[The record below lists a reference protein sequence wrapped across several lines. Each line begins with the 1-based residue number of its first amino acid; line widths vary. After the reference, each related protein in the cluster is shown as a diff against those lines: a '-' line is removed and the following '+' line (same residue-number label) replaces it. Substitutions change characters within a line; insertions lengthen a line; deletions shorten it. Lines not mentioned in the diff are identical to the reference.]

1 MKIIFITAGMFFFP
15 CFSAALHQQASDST
29 GWDRVPI
36 ILQSII
42 PPQFPAKD
50 FLLTS
55 SGAVGDGTTD
65 CTNAFA
71 TAIDS
76 CSKSGGGRVV
86 VPAGTYLTGAI
97 HLQSDVNLYVAAGA
111 TIKFLTDPAKYLP
124 VVYTRF
130 QGEECM
136 NYSPL
141 IYSYGQQNIAVTG
154 AGMLD
159 GQATSGNWWAWK
171 NPSDADSYTLDS
183 MATLNTPVAQRIFGT
198 GHYLRPTFFQPYQ
211 CNNILVQGVTFK
223 DSPMWFLNP
232 VLCNNVSI
240 LDVTIIANSGDS
252 RPNTDGCD
260 PECCTNVLIKGC
272 SFNTGDDCIAIK
284 SGKKADGRR
293 VNVPSSNIVIQNCR
307 MQDGHGGITVGSE
320 MTGGVRNVFAEHDTM
335 NSPNL
340 QYGMRFKTN
349 TSRGGFIEN
358 IYARNIYINQVST
371 VAIYATS
378 TYSISGEYPSVG
390 TYIPVMDNFYID
402 SMKCNKASNALSMD
416 GLPSSHISN
425 VVLTNSIF
433 TNITNQTNHAS
444 YVDGLSYVNVSI
456 NGNILTSADEKSGQN
471 ELPGQF
477 LLRQNYPN
485 PFNPSTK
492 INYQL
497 PEASHVTL
505 RIYDIM
511 GREVAVLVDGN
522 KGAGYYTAVF
532 DGARLASGV
541 YFTRLIVQ
549 PQDSKQFVKVKKM
562 LLIK

>member
-1 MKIIFITAGMFFFP
+1 
-15 CFSAALHQQASDST
+15 
-29 GWDRVPI
+29 
-36 ILQSII
+36 
-42 PPQFPAKD
+42 
-50 FLLTS
+50 
-55 SGAVGDGTTD
+55 
-65 CTNAFA
+65 
-71 TAIDS
+71 
-76 CSKSGGGRVV
+76 
-86 VPAGTYLTGAI
+86 
-97 HLQSDVNLYVAAGA
+97 
-111 TIKFLTDPAKYLP
+111 
-124 VVYTRF
+124 
-130 QGEECM
+130 
-136 NYSPL
+136 
-141 IYSYGQQNIAVTG
+141 
-154 AGMLD
+154 
-159 GQATSGNWWAWK
+159 
-171 NPSDADSYTLDS
+171 
-183 MATLNTPVAQRIFGT
+183 
-198 GHYLRPTFFQPYQ
+198 
-211 CNNILVQGVTFK
+211 
-223 DSPMWFLNP
+223 
-232 VLCNNVSI
+232 
-240 LDVTIIANSGDS
+240 
-252 RPNTDGCD
+252 
-260 PECCTNVLIKGC
+260 
-272 SFNTGDDCIAIK
+272 
-284 SGKKADGRR
+284 
-293 VNVPSSNIVIQNCR
+293 

-371 VAIYATS
+371 DAIYATS

>member
-15 CFSAALHQQASDST
+15 CFSAVLHQQASDST

-86 VPAGTYLTGAI
+86 VPAGTYLAGAI
-97 HLQSDVNLYVAAGA
+97 HLQSDVNLYVALGA
-111 TIKFLTDPAKYLP
+111 TIKFSIDPLKYLP

-130 QGEECM
+130 ESVECM
-136 NYSPL
+136 NYLPL
-141 IYSYGQQNIAVTG
+141 IYAFEQTNIAITVEGT
-154 AGMLD
+154 LD
-159 GQATSGNWWAWK
+159 GQATSSNWWAWK
-171 NPSDADSYTLDS
+171 SLSSADTTLLNSMVADSI
-183 MATLNTPVAQRIFGT
+183 PVEQRIFGSS
-198 GHYLRPTFFQPYQ
+198 HYLRPNFFQPYR
-211 CNNILVQGVTFK
+211 CTNILVQGVSFK
-223 DSPMWFLNP
+223 DSPMWGINP
-232 VLCNNVSI
+232 VLCRNVSV
-240 LDVTIIANSGDS
+240 LNVTVTANSGDS

-260 PECCTNVLIKGC
+260 PECCTNVLIRGC
-272 SFNTGDDCIAIK
+272 SFSTGDDCIAIK
-284 SGKKADGRR
+284 SGRNADGRR
-293 VNVPSSNIVIQNCR
+293 INIPCSNVIIQNCI
-307 MQDGHGGITVGSE
+307 MKDGHGGVTIGSE
-320 MTGGVRNVFAEHDTM
+320 TSGGINNVFAENDTM
-335 NSPNL
+335 NSANL
-340 QYGMRFKTN
+340 QYALRFKTN
-349 TSRGGFIEN
+349 TLRGGMIEN
-358 IYARNIYINQVST
+358 IYERNISVLTLSKYI
-371 VAIYATS
+371 IYIDCN
-378 TYSISGEYPSVG
+378 YGGETGSF
-390 TYIPVMDNFYID
+390 IPVVRNLYFD
-402 SMKCNKASNALSMD
+402 SLVCTQAPNALYMV
-416 GLPSSHISN
+416 GLAASPLNN
-425 VVLTNSIF
+425 VVLSNCTF
-433 TNITNQTNHAS
+433 MNIKSSSNTISNIIDLQFN
-444 YVDGLSYVNVSI
+444 NVTI